1 MTYREEKYLLE
12 TTRENNKMLKQIIR
26 YINYTISNANSEALN
41 DFYTNVGANIISN
54 GFILRR
60 NK

>member
-1 MTYREEKYLLE
+1 MEDKLDKLLRIEK
-12 TTRENNKMLKQIIR
+12 ENNKMLKQIIR
-26 YINYTISNANSEALN
+26 YINYTISNTKSEALN
-41 DFYTNVGANIISN
+41 DFYTNVGANIISS